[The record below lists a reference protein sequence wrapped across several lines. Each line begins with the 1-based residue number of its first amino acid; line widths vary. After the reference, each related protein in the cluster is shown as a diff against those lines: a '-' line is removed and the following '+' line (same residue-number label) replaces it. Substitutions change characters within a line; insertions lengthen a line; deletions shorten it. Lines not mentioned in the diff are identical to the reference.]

1 MQHTKF
7 ALSLRNFFAAYH
19 EPPALS
25 KQQSDRLLQGLKASF
40 RAKLDHEYGHV
51 PDTSQNA
58 LSTGKASS
66 IRSPATS
73 RHIKLMLANPVFS
86 RGAQPVAPASPT
98 PPPSP
103 LASQRDPMDIFDHA
117 VSKDLMTIKA
127 AVGCLIAKS
136 KQFSP
141 TSGSTQ
147 SSPNTA
153 SRVIRW
159 LHSSCEA
166 TELRFLDNPHFIR
179 LLTPFLLAEGLD
191 NVAWEWISRMV
202 NGGDISCDRRLRA
215 TRASRMLS
223 ALIKTKS
230 QGHQG
235 HLNAAISTLLEAEQ
249 RYRNSPLL
257 PDILRSSWR
266 IISWRSTVE
275 AHNRTAPSEKL
286 FDAHIAV
293 SELFQSPLV
302 VEKAHLHL
310 RHPTHPSDAPALHF
324 FNDRQALRNLT
335 QRLISKNVVLSKIG
349 LMDAVLWII
358 HLGNDTVNYL
368 DQSGRTREAQ
378 DVTNLLHLEL
388 AGVFSNAS
396 GPNPT

>member
-1 MQHTKF
+1 MQYTKF

-25 KQQSDRLLQGLKASF
+25 KQQLDRLLQGLKTSF

-58 LSTGKASS
+58 PSIGKASP
-66 IRSPATS
+66 IRSPAAS
-73 RHIKLMLANPVFS
+73 RHIKSMLANPIFS
-86 RGAQPVAPASPT
+86 RGAQPAASASSASP
-98 PPPSP
+98 PS
-103 LASQRDPMDIFDHA
+103 LSASKRDPMEVFDHA

-127 AVGCLIAKS
+127 AIGCLIAKS
-136 KQFSP
+136 QHFSP
-141 TSGSTQ
+141 TSGSAQ

-153 SRVIRW
+153 ARVIRW

-166 TELRFLDNPHFIR
+166 TDLKFLDNPHFIR

-202 NGGDISCDRRLRA
+202 NGGDTSCGRRLRA
-215 TRASRMLS
+215 TRASNMLS

-257 PDILRSSWR
+257 PDILRFSWR

-275 AHNRTAPSEKL
+275 AHNRTSPSEQL

-293 SELFQSPLV
+293 SELFQRPLV

-310 RHPTHPSDAPALHF
+310 CHPTHPSDAPALHF
-324 FNDRQALRNLT
+324 FNDRQALRKLT
-335 QRLISKNVVLSKIG
+335 QRLVSNNVALSKIG

-368 DQSGRTREAQ
+368 YQSGRTREAE

-396 GPNPT
+396 SPNPT